1 MLAGWPVVP
10 SLIFSHRRLHL
21 CGLFLLRWLGGC
33 VAPLSP
39 YEAATACRVFTPWR
53 VFSRGVILPPT
64 QIPDNFSNDAVAA
77 GDADRGN
84 ETEEP
89 LFGDSRWVDERLQA
103 LHKEP
108 EGEV

>member
-1 MLAGWPVVP
+1 
-10 SLIFSHRRLHL
+10 
-21 CGLFLLRWLGGC
+21 
-33 VAPLSP
+33 LSP

-84 ETEEP
+84 EMEEP